1 MASIPFDL
9 SPDPIPFLQA
19 NSNQMHTSECDTE
32 LPVAF
37 GPKTVRSQLGAD
49 FQPCGISVICGRGK
63 DSYNHTGNRCFRI
76 LASVF
81 VERYARADSK
91 TDKSDLI
98 FNIVTMIRQSGGQF
112 CKYEQGAWFEVGDR
126 CAREKV
132 SAFFRDMLHTQY
144 RSSAKAKTTLRRTR
158 NRSKKQTQTQQRG
171 EQMVDGTTGG
181 HLDDSSMSSCS
192 LGSSMDSLGF
202 DYSLEIGF
210 FDIDLF

>member
-1 MASIPFDL
+1 MTSFPLDH
-9 SPDPIPFLQA
+9 SPDHILFLQD
-19 NSNQMHTSECDTE
+19 SSEQMNTSECDTE

-49 FQPCGISVICGRGK
+49 FQPSGISVICGRGK
-63 DSYNHTGNRCFRI
+63 GSYNHTGNCCLRI

-91 TDKSDLI
+91 ADKSALVL
-98 FNIVTMIRQSGGQF
+98 NIVNMIRQSGGQF

-158 NRSKKQTQTQQRG
+158 NRNKTQTQQRG
-171 EQMVDGTTGG
+171 QQLVDGTTGG
-181 HLDDSSMSSCS
+181 HSDDFSMPSSCS
-192 LGSSMDSLGF
+192 GRDTDSLGF
-202 DYSLEIGF
+202 DYSLEIDY
-210 FDIDLF
+210 FDVDVF